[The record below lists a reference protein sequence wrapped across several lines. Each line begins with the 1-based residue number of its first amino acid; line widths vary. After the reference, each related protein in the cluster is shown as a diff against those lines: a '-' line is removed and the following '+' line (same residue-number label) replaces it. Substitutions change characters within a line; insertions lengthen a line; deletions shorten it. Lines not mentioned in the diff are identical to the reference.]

1 MFYLMAQAPLL
12 PAPADCR
19 NQKLKANIRGLLR
32 IWGLD
37 MEQSDVANAK
47 LKWLKRHYRDC
58 NDLYGMLSLLENMP
72 VALTDHLDLSLL

>member
-1 MFYLMAQAPLL
+1 MAQAPLP

-37 MEQSDVANAK
+37 MEQSDVANAEF
-47 LKWLKRHYRDC
+47 KWLKKHYRDFG
-58 NDLYGMLSLLENMP
+58 DVYGMLPLLENMP
-72 VALTDHLDLSLL
+72 VALTDLLDLSQF